1 MNLKKIA
8 IILIILAAAGG
19 GIAYF
24 TMGKK
29 ATVEYVTAKVERGDI
44 KQTVSETGT
53 VKAAKEIELN
63 FLNSGKIAKIP
74 VKTGELVKK
83 DQILAELDYSEL
95 LIKEKEQEANLEVA
109 RANLAKVLAGASS
122 QEKAVSQAGVSQTKA
137 AYDAALRELDRAK
150 KTIAENTAQ
159 AEKTLSDLE
168 SKTENDVTTYEQAVA
183 AAQTDLDNA
192 KSTYQRAIDNKE
204 EAALTTVDDKLAVA
218 KTALD
223 AVNSVLT
230 DTDAKN
236 ILSVKNISY
245 LDLTVNSREQASESL
260 VAANSDYNAAKLNKT
275 ASAINQAIDGA
286 SDALNKTFAS
296 LNNCF
301 NALENTIT
309 SSDFT
314 QTDLDAYK
322 TSINTKLTGISAA
335 IAALQTA
342 KQNLADAILNY
353 QTNAAAAEKSLS
365 QAQINLDN
373 AVIQAR
379 NSLNTAKISG
389 EQQITSAESKADAAN
404 KAWQVAKSESE
415 KIKAPARIED
425 VALAQAQIKQQQ
437 AALDLIK
444 NQINNSVIKA
454 PISGTIT
461 KVEYEAGEQTQT
473 AKPAVYMVG
482 ENNYEIEVDVSEAD
496 IAKIKINDPAA
507 ITLDAFGEDVKFFGR
522 AYFIEPAETVIQDVI
537 YYKIKIEFADSSEY
551 KANITNIKPGMTAN
565 AVITTAQ
572 KADVLIMPSRAVIEK
587 NGSGKIVRLLV
598 NGQVSEVPVE
608 LGLRG
613 DEGMVEVL
621 SGAKEGDEVVTFV
634 KESE

>member
-1 MNLKKIA
+1 MSFKKII

-29 ATVEYVTAKVERGDI
+29 AAVEYVTAKVERGDI

-63 FLNSGKIAKIP
+63 FLNSGKIAEIS
-74 VKTGELVKK
+74 VKAGDIVKK

-95 LIKEKEQEANLEVA
+95 LIKEKEQQANLEIA
-109 RANLAKVLAGASS
+109 KANLAKVLAGASA
-122 QEKAVSQAGVSQTKA
+122 QENAVSQAGAGQAKA
-137 AYDAALRELDRAK
+137 AYDAALRELDKVK
-150 KTIAENTAQ
+150 KTIAENIAQ
-159 AEKTLSDLE
+159 AKKTLSDLE
-168 SKTENDVTTYEQAVA
+168 SKTESDITTYEQAIA
-183 AAQTDLDNA
+183 SAQTDLDNA

-204 EAALTTVDDKLAVA
+204 DTALTAIDDKLAVA

-223 AVNSVLT
+223 TINTIIT
-230 DTDAKN
+230 DTDAKSV
-236 ILSVKNISY
+236 LSVKNTSY
-245 LDLTVNSREQASESL
+245 LDITENGSEQANESL
-260 VAANSDYNAAKLNKT
+260 TAANNSYNAAKLNKT
-275 ASAINQAIDGA
+275 ASAINQALDGA
-286 SDALNKTFAS
+286 SDALNKTFTA

-322 TSINTKLTGISAA
+322 TGVNTKLTNISAA
-335 IAALQTA
+335 ISALQTA
-342 KQNLADAILNY
+342 KQNLADAILDY
-353 QTNAAAAEKSLS
+353 QTNTAAAEKSLS

-379 NSLNTAKISG
+379 NGLNTAKTSG

-404 KAWQVAKSESE
+404 KAWQVAAAELE
-415 KIKAPARIED
+415 KIKAPARIES
-425 VALAQAQIKQQQ
+425 VALSQAQIKQAQ

-454 PISGTIT
+454 PISGTVT
-461 KVEYEAGEQTQT
+461 KVEYEAGEQQQA
-473 AKPAVYMVG
+473 AKPAVNMVG
-482 ENNYEIEVDVSEAD
+482 ENNFEIEVDVSEAD

-507 ITLDAFGEDVKFFGR
+507 ITLDAFGEDVKFSGN

-537 YYKIKIEFADSSEY
+537 YYKVKISFAD
-551 KANITNIKPGMTAN
+551 KTNLTNIKPGMTAN

-572 KADVLIMPSRAVIEK
+572 KSNVLMMPSRAVVEK
-587 NGSGKIVRLLV
+587 NGADKIVRLLV

-621 SGAKEGDEVVTFV
+621 SGVKEGDEVVTFV
-634 KESE
+634 KENE